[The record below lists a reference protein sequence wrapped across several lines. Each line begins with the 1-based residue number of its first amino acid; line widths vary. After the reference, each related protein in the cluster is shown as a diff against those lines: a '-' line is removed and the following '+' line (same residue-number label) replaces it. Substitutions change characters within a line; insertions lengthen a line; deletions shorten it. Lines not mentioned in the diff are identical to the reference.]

1 MIYITQAKYGKIVCV
16 LLSKIMRL
24 QHLVLCWERVNN
36 PVIFVCLIMG
46 LNIGLS
52 ACVSSPSVVQSPTPA
67 HLFADDIFA
76 PVSDIPTVDDIFYL
90 PDDVITEVK
99 RDFVTYS
106 FSRQHPMLANEWLAH
121 YINAQQNQNHQ
132 QNSVFSAANSAS
144 NRRAVAGEVSELE
157 LPQSLF
163 RYQDYLTQVASK
175 TFAQRAGN
183 CMSLVVMT
191 AALANALGI
200 HAQYYDIAVEPM
212 WDKQGDFYLM
222 NGHVNLQ
229 LLAPENQRVIYSA
242 SRGILVDFMPAQ
254 ALRAYAKVGMSK
266 STLIAMFYN
275 NMAAE
280 SLVNGNIDRAYA
292 LVTAGL
298 KQGEFTPALNT
309 LAVIYRRKG
318 DNVLAERVYR
328 YALQRDS
335 NDMTTLYNLAVMLGE
350 QNRLDEWAKVH
361 KILELE
367 RIKNPYYYYDMAQ
380 QAYDEHNYTEALT
393 WYRRAL
399 DKADYRHEFFFGISQ
414 TYWALGD
421 MKRAK
426 VNMQKALALSPHNG
440 QQRYQMKLQAMAQH

>member
-1 MIYITQAKYGKIVCV
+1 MITTSQAKLRKMAGMLRNAIMLPRRPV
-16 LLSKIMRL
+16 LFWSHAKRTVMLM
-24 QHLVLCWERVNN
+24 
-36 PVIFVCLIMG
+36 CLLAGMSV
-46 LNIGLS
+46 GLS
-52 ACVSSPSVVQSPTPA
+52 ACVSSPSVVKSSAPT
-67 HLFADDIFA
+67 HLFADDIFI
-76 PVSDIPTVDDIFYL
+76 PINDIPTVDDIFYL

-99 RDFVTYS
+99 RDFATYR
-106 FSRQHPMLANEWLAH
+106 FSRQHPMPVHEWLAH
-121 YINAQQNQNHQ
+121 YINAQQNQAHQ
-132 QNSVFSAANSAS
+132 PSAAFNTSS
-144 NRRAVAGEVSELE
+144 LTSINRGAVGLSELE
-157 LPQSLF
+157 QPQSLF

-191 AALANALGI
+191 AALANALAI
-200 HAQYYDIAVEPM
+200 NTQYYDIAVEPM

-222 NGHVNLQ
+222 NGHVNLL

-254 ALRAYAKVGMSK
+254 ALRAYAKVGISQ
-266 STLIAMFYN
+266 STLITMFYN

-280 SLVNGNIDRAYA
+280 SLVSGDINRAYA

-298 KQGEFTPALNT
+298 KLGEFTPALNT

-318 DNVLAERVYR
+318 DNVRAEQVYR

-361 KILELE
+361 KVLELE

-421 MKRAK
+421 TKRAK